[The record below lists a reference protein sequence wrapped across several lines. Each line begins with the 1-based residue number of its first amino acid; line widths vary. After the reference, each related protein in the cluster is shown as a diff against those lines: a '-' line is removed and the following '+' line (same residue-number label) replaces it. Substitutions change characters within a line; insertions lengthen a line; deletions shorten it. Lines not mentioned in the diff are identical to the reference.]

1 MAKEFLS
8 ENNIHYVERDIGADP
23 EARKEMMRRKVTGVP
38 TFLIGDDVVVGL
50 DQQKILDLV
59 DHRVKACSVCGTKM
73 RVPTDKGK
81 AVLKCPNCKNQID

>member
-1 MAKEFLS
+1 M
-8 ENNIHYVERDIGADP
+8 ERDISADP

-50 DQQKILDLV
+50 DQQRVLNLV
-59 DHRVKACSVCGTKM
+59 DHRVKVCSACGTKM

-81 AVLKCPNCKNQID
+81 VILKCPNCKSQIE

>member
-1 MAKEFLS
+1 M
-8 ENNIHYVERDIGADP
+8 ERDISADP

-50 DQQKILDLV
+50 DQSKVLSLV
-59 DHRVKACSVCGTKM
+59 DHRVKVCSSCGTKL

-81 AVLKCPNCKNQID
+81 VIVKCPNCKSQIE